1 MNVAYVAGEV
11 CERFLC
17 EGDTSNKP
25 FELTGHHQFSAVSP
39 QSPCLPLKGSV
50 RRIGSQG
57 KNLWHKIS
65 ELEIDRSGIF
75 SVPMTAVHSRKDL
88 TLKNSL

>member
-1 MNVAYVAGEV
+1 MS
-11 CERFLC
+11 CLLHLLC
-17 EGDTSNKP
+17 ESAMPNIKIQK
-25 FELTGHHQFSAVSP
+25 TGVEIYLLCQGFSASD
-39 QSPCLPLKGSV
+39 LGV

-65 ELEIDRSGIF
+65 ELENDRSGIF

-88 TLKNSL
+88 TFKNPL